1 MPSTSA
7 AKEMKKQAASRK
19 LNNYVAS
26 NEVSKSRYEI
36 CKSRYEICK
45 KCEHFQKRF
54 AICKMCGCFMRIKTR
69 LLKTNCPINKW
80 SSS

>member
-7 AKEMKKQAASRK
+7 AKEMKKQA
-19 LNNYVAS
+19 AS